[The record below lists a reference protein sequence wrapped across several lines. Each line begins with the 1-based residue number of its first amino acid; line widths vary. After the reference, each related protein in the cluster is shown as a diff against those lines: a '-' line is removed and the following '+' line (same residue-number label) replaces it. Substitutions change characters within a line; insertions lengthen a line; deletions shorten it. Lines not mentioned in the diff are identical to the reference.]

1 MNESVKPN
9 ISQLTNVFAR
19 IGLLSFG
26 GPAGQIALMHKE
38 LVENLK
44 WIDEDDFLHAL
55 NFCHLLPGPEAQQLA
70 TYIGWKLHGLKGG
83 LIAGLLFIIPGALVI
98 LTLSI
103 IYSYA
108 AHLELFNSIFL
119 GIKAAVLAI
128 VFEALLRI
136 SKRSL
141 NTSFKY
147 YVAFFSFIGLFIF
160 NIKFPIIILIAG
172 IVGIFISKYKPEL
185 LSLKETEN
193 KDDNFSNPKV
203 LNSVKTIL
211 SWAIIWALPFIILY
225 TLGLKDG
232 QFWEIGTFF
241 SKLALV
247 TFGGAYAVL
256 SYITQEA
263 VQTYNWLSAGEM
275 ADGLGLAET
284 TPGPLILVAQYV
296 GYLAGFRN
304 SIPFSPLFGG
314 MIGSLITL
322 WVTFVPCFAWI
333 FTFAPWIEHLQKI
346 NAIKGG
352 LATITAA
359 IVGVIANLT
368 IWFSIHVL
376 FKSVSKFEFGI
387 IKIDI
392 PQFQSID
399 LIVLSIGILSFYLLF
414 KQKLGIMKL
423 LGICALL
430 GGLSSIL

>member
-1 MNESVKPN
+1 MNEGMKPN

-26 GPAGQIALMHKE
+26 GPAGQIAMMHKE

-70 TYIGWKLHGLKGG
+70 TYIGWKLHGFKGG

-98 LTLSI
+98 LALSI

-147 YVAFFSFIGLFIF
+147 YIAFFSFLGLFVF
-160 NIKFPIIILIAG
+160 NIKFPIIILFAG
-172 IVGIFISKYKPEL
+172 LIGIFVSKFKPEL
-185 LSLKETEN
+185 LVIKNIEDKQISYSKPKISNSIKT
-193 KDDNFSNPKV
+193 FS
-203 LNSVKTIL
+203 
-211 SWAIIWALPFIILY
+211 IWLLIWVLPFLILFSI
-225 TLGLKDG
+225 GLKDS
-232 QFWEIGTFF
+232 QFWEIGKFF
-241 SKLALV
+241 SKLAIV

-256 SYITQEA
+256 SYMTQEA
-263 VQTYNWLSAGEM
+263 VQHYNWLSAGEM

-304 SIPFSPLFGG
+304 AMPFSPLLGG
-314 MIGSLITL
+314 LIGASITL

-333 FTFAPWIEHLQKI
+333 FTFAPWVEHLQKI
-346 NAIKGG
+346 KAIKGG

-376 FKSVSKFEFGI
+376 FKNISKFEFGF

-392 PQFQSID
+392 PKLQSVD
-399 LIVLSIGILSFYLLF
+399 LIVLTIGILSFYLLF

-430 GGLSSIL
+430 GGLSSFL